1 MEKSGGSCNG
11 ILNIINS
18 RSYIFVFAGK
28 IMKYD
33 ETLESVGVKKENSIF
48 WIQNKE
54 SKFNGMKQKILKDHG
69 NDFVMKFKLKDLNL
83 DPFMI
88 NPRNENSGFQ
98 VIFNTSTCAGHPG
111 LKELCVYVADDEID
125 LADDEVRL
133 TYRYKTVRDRIRSYS
148 FLNRLWMFWSTLEFD
163 WYRLTNICILV
174 FPNENKIEIRELYHN
189 QRILET
195 FVGIKNIKFYP
206 KSRGHEGGAQ
216 DLFHN
221 LVLIPPSMTHNSVL
235 NFWKNKELRRINI
248 YHIFVLFLS
257 IFVLILSLALMKNT

>member
-1 MEKSGGSCNG
+1 
-11 ILNIINS
+11 
-18 RSYIFVFAGK
+18 
-28 IMKYD
+28 
-33 ETLESVGVKKENSIF
+33 
-48 WIQNKE
+48 
-54 SKFNGMKQKILKDHG
+54 
-69 NDFVMKFKLKDLNL
+69 
-83 DPFMI
+83 
-88 NPRNENSGFQ
+88 
-98 VIFNTSTCAGHPG
+98 VIFNTSTCADHPG
-111 LKELCVYVADDEID
+111 LKELCVCVADDEVD
-125 LADDEVRL
+125 L

-206 KSRGHEGGAQ
+206 KSRAHGFGAQ